1 MLGLALLLASCGEVD
16 TASLEGILQTQNQKK
31 PQTPPPIELP
41 IRWTLTDTEGK
52 KLEADIIGR
61 TSKTLTIIRTADR
74 KQFEVPIGRLSEAD
88 QTRIK
93 TLSMSKTNGNGN
105 GNGNRSPL
113 NVSLLN
119 MRKAALKEIQD
130 RIDEL
135 HKLRKASQSNI
146 ETRSYVSEIN
156 RLQKRETELLAE
168 IRKLQD
174 SR

>member
-1 MLGLALLLASCGEVD
+1 MLGLTLLLASCGEVD
-16 TASLEGILQTQNQKK
+16 PASLEGILRTQKK
-31 PQTPPPIELP
+31 PQTQAPVELP
-41 IRWTLTDTEGK
+41 VRWTLTDTEGK
-52 KLEADIIGR
+52 TLEADIIGR

-74 KQFEVPIGRLSEAD
+74 KQFEVPINRLSEAD

-93 TLSMSKTNGNGN
+93 TLSMTKTS